1 MNGIICLS
9 LKDNAA
15 EIAKLSALNKLLLK
29 NNLTLKPNDIE
40 RLISTKNAI
49 LQDLKRVEIIRF
61 FIFLVKKEKCNFF
74 ITVLSTFLFSLSIE
88 LLQPLIM
95 HLEVVILRI

>member
-1 MNGIICLS
+1 MNEIICLS

-40 RLISTKNAI
+40 RLISTKK
-49 LQDLKRVEIIRF
+49 D
-61 FIFLVKKEKCNFF
+61 KCNFF
-74 ITVLSTFLFSLSIE
+74 ITVLSTFLFILSIE

-95 HLEVVILRI
+95 HLKVVILLI

>member
-1 MNGIICLS
+1 MNEIICLS

-61 FIFLVKKEKCNFF
+61 FSSLVKKEKCNFF

>member
-1 MNGIICLS
+1 MNEIICLS

-40 RLISTKNAI
+40 RLISTKK
-49 LQDLKRVEIIRF
+49 D
-61 FIFLVKKEKCNFF
+61 KCNFF

>member
-1 MNGIICLS
+1 MNEIICLS

-40 RLISTKNAI
+40 RLISTKK
-49 LQDLKRVEIIRF
+49 D
-61 FIFLVKKEKCNFF
+61 KCNFF
-74 ITVLSTFLFSLSIE
+74 ITVLSTFLFILSIE

-95 HLEVVILRI
+95 HLEVVILLI